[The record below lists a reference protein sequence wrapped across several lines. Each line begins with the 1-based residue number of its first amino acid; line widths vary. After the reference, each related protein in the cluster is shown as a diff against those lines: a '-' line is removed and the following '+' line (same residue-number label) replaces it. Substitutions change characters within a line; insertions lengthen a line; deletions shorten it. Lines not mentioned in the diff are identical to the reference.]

1 MAEQHALIAG
11 ASRGLGL
18 GLARELLGRGW
29 HVLATVRGEVPPPA
43 VEELSAAYPGRLMV
57 EPLDVV
63 VDDEIIALRERLSD
77 RRLDLL
83 FVNAGIA
90 HGPGETLA
98 ATSAREFAHMMLT
111 NAYGP
116 MRTVEALEG
125 LVRPEGVIGVMSS
138 GLGSVANNTRGTWEV
153 YRASKAA
160 LNMLMR
166 NFAARDA
173 PRDASGDAG
182 RDVGRALLVITPGW
196 VRTEMGGPD
205 AVLDVETS
213 VRGIADVIEARRGTK
228 GIAYLNYKG
237 ETVPW

>member
-1 MAEQHALIAG
+1 MTEQYALIAG

-18 GLARELLGRGW
+18 GLARELLSRDW
-29 HVLATVRGEVPPPA
+29 HVIATVRGEVPPPA
-43 VEELSAAYPGRLMV
+43 VEELSAEYPGRLMV

-98 ATSAREFAHMMLT
+98 ATSAREFSHVMLT

-116 MRTVEALEG
+116 MRTIEALEG
-125 LVRPEGVIGVMSS
+125 LVRPDGVIAVMSS
-138 GLGSVANNTRGTWEV
+138 GLGSVANNKTGTWEV

-166 NFAARDA
+166 NFAARETS
-173 PRDASGDAG
+173 RT
-182 RDVGRALLVITPGW
+182 LLVITPGW
-196 VRTEMGGPD
+196 VRTDMGG
-205 AVLDVETS
+205 ANAMLDVETS
-213 VRGIADVIEARRGTK
+213 TRGIADVIAGRRGTK
-228 GIAYLNYKG
+228 GVAFLNYKG
-237 ETVPW
+237 ESVAW

>member
-1 MAEQHALIAG
+1 MADLHALIVG

-18 GLARELLGRGW
+18 GLAREFLEREW
-29 HVLATVRGEVPPPA
+29 HVIATVRGENPPPA

-63 VDDEIIALRERLSD
+63 VDDEILELRERLSD

-116 MRTVEALEG
+116 MRTIEALQG
-125 LVRPEGVIGVMSS
+125 LVCDDGVIAVMSS
-138 GLGSVANNTRGTWEV
+138 GLGSVANNNTGTWEV

-166 NFAARDA
+166 NFAAHETSRT
-173 PRDASGDAG
+173 P
-182 RDVGRALLVITPGW
+182 LVITPGW
-196 VRTEMGGPD
+196 VRTDMGGPN
-205 AVLDVETS
+205 ATLDVATS
-213 VRGIADVIEARRGTK
+213 ARGMADIIAARRGTK
-228 GIAYLNYKG
+228 ELAFLNYKG

>member
-1 MAEQHALIAG
+1 MADLHALIVG

-18 GLARELLGRGW
+18 GLAREFLEREW
-29 HVLATVRGEVPPPA
+29 HVIATVRGESPPPS

-63 VDDEIIALRERLSD
+63 VDDEILELRERLSD

-98 ATSAREFAHMMLT
+98 ATSAREFAHVMLT

-116 MRTVEALEG
+116 MRTIEALHG
-125 LVRPEGVIGVMSS
+125 LVRDDG
-138 GLGSVANNTRGTWEV
+138 VANNDRGTWEV

-166 NFAARDA
+166 NFAAHETSRT
-173 PRDASGDAG
+173 P
-182 RDVGRALLVITPGW
+182 LVITPGW
-196 VRTEMGGPD
+196 VRTDMGGPN
-205 AVLDVETS
+205 APLDMATS
-213 VRGIADVIEARRGTK
+213 VRGIADVIAARRGTK
-228 GIAYLNYKG
+228 ELAFLNYKG

>member
-1 MAEQHALIAG
+1 MADLHALIVG

-18 GLARELLGRGW
+18 GLAREFLEREW
-29 HVLATVRGEVPPPA
+29 HVIATVRGENPPPA

-63 VDDEIIALRERLSD
+63 VDDEIAELRERLSD

-98 ATSAREFAHMMLT
+98 ATSAREFAHVMLT

-116 MRTVEALEG
+116 MRTIEALQG
-125 LVRPEGVIGVMSS
+125 LVRDDGVIAVMSS
-138 GLGSVANNTRGTWEV
+138 GLGSVANNDRGTWEV

-166 NFAARDA
+166 NFAAHETSRT
-173 PRDASGDAG
+173 P
-182 RDVGRALLVITPGW
+182 LVITPGW
-196 VRTEMGGPD
+196 VRTDMGGPN
-205 AVLDVETS
+205 AALDVATS
-213 VRGIADVIEARRGTK
+213 ARGIADVIAVRRGTK
-228 GIAYLNYKG
+228 ELAFLNYKG